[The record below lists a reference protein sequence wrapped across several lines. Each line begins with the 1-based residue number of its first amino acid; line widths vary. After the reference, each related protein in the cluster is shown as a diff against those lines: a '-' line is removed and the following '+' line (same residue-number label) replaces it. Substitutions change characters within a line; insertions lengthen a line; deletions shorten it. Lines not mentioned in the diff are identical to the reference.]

1 MWGQVPGKGVIG
13 ERTEEAFAYHSGL
26 GKGLGEGGLALHPVL
41 WLVMCLFEK
50 GTLEADASDN
60 QSLSQAT
67 ALQKKKKANKTKQP
81 SRFTLHPGTIS
92 RK

>member
-1 MWGQVPGKGVIG
+1 M
-13 ERTEEAFAYHSGL
+13 
-26 GKGLGEGGLALHPVL
+26 GEGGLALHPVL

-67 ALQKKKKANKTKQP
+67 ALQKRKKQTKQNNRQGLP
-81 SRFTLHPGTIS
+81 YTREQSPGSDIS
-92 RK
+92 LG